1 MSKYKKLWEYL
12 KDNKSDTYTLTFDD
26 IKAILG
32 FELDHSFLNYKKEA
46 TEYGY
51 EVNKISLKTKT
62 IIFRKL
68 DK

>member
-12 KDNKSDTYTLTFDD
+12 KDNKSDSYELSFND

-32 FELDHSFLNYKKEA
+32 FELDHSFLNYEKEA

-62 IIFRKL
+62 IIFSKL

>member
-12 KDNKSDTYTLTFDD
+12 KDNKSESYELSFND

-51 EVNKISLKTKT
+51 EVNNILLKTKT
-62 IIFRKL
+62 IIFSKL

>member
-12 KDNKSDTYTLTFDD
+12 KENKSDSYELSFND

-32 FELDHSFLNYKKEA
+32 FELDYSFLNYKKGSN
-46 TEYGY
+46 EYGY

>member
-12 KDNKSDTYTLTFDD
+12 KDNKSERYELSFND

-51 EVNKISLKTKT
+51 EVNKILLKTKT
-62 IIFRKL
+62 IIFSKL

>member
-12 KDNKSDTYTLTFDD
+12 KDNKSERYELSFND

-62 IIFRKL
+62 IIFSKL